1 MRSSF
6 RRRGG
11 PICLANEE
19 EEEEDRYL
27 GWINHIWPSQSVI
40 ERSIRFLSMIKKIR
54 VIYNLD
60 NFWKVSEWKTRN
72 RKEFER
78 SIVMDTLDRK
88 TKIGWS
94 TGNGKNSMRIDANNP
109 PIKFVLLPFP
119 FSVSLFTSQLTGT
132 NSHRAR
138 PNVCLFY
145 LAIDIRVHGRRC
157 SRAHCRKSSPRKFPR
172 GKLASE
178 RWKWS
183 VEKTVSRDIAGR
195 SVGRSIVPLA
205 RRPSYR
211 GRKATR
217 NFVIHVSFIFYL
229 KKIPFFSLQT
239 KVVSFSLS
247 LSPSQFKP
255 TFKIFS
261 KRRKKRAAVAAP
273 FLLILRFPLYAF
285 VFLSHVTSIAKK

>member
-217 NFVIHVSFIFYL
+217 NFVIHVSFIL
-229 KKIPFFSLQT
+229 KKFLSFFSKQ
-239 KVVSFSLS
+239 KSSLS
-247 LSPSQFKP
+247 LSLSFSIQTDVQNLFQKKKKP
-255 TFKIFS
+255 
-261 KRRKKRAAVAAP
+261 AAVAAP